1 VRLGELVA
9 IAMEGRRVQRD
20 PALGPRVPNF
30 YENYVSPTSPEP
42 QNHPGPVPEELE
54 DSHQALCKLAT
65 TAVTVL
71 EEICGTHKPLEFL
84 LGTVRTRVDLCTTTH
99 HGPTDDATL
108 AADYRM
114 IEPEALRESLY
125 EPRDSLAPLGGGGW
139 GRTSD
144 VAKDGRHFIY
154 MGSFDAPPK
163 LGHQGAH

>member
-1 VRLGELVA
+1 MRR
-9 IAMEGRRVQRD
+9 RRVQRD
-20 PALGPRVPNF
+20 PALGPWVPNF
-30 YENYVSPTSPEP
+30 YENYIGPTSPEP

-54 DSHQALCKLAT
+54 DSHETLGKLSA

-84 LGTVRTRVDLCTTTH
+84 LGPVRTRVDFRTTTH
-99 HGPTDDATL
+99 HWPTDDATL
-108 AADYRM
+108 AAVHGV

-125 EPRDSLAPLGGGGW
+125 ELRDSLAPLGGGGR

-144 VAKDGRHFIY
+144 VAKDRRHFIY
-154 MGSFDAPPK
+154 TRSLDAPPK